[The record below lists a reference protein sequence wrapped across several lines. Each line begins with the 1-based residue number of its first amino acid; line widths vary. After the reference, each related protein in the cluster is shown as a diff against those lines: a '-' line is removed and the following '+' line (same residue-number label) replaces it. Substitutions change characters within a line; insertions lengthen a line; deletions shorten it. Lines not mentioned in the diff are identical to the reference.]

1 MKNFGV
7 VFAGLLRTLR
17 SVGMKV
23 LLICVFG
30 LCQVCLS
37 LAFVWASKLV
47 IDVATGNDPS
57 HTMREATIIMLSI
70 MAVQVLIRVVS
81 NYWSGYVTIT
91 TTNKTRAAAF
101 EKVMRST
108 WTGKDKLHSGD
119 TVSRLEEDLRVV
131 VSFICSNLPDF
142 FVTVFQ
148 LVAASVFLF
157 KLAPKLA
164 WILIF
169 IMPVAVVGSRLF
181 FRKMR
186 KLSIEIRGG
195 DAKVQS
201 HLQENI
207 IQRILVKTLGATRK
221 VQDDLESF
229 QNEVQAKTI
238 TRLNYGAISRLFMNV
253 GFATGYA
260 LAFFWGAFGI
270 YHGTVSYGLMVA
282 FLQLVGQIQR
292 PVADITR
299 HIPTFISAL
308 SSEERLM
315 EIEEQPQEEEGKP
328 IHLQGTPGIR
338 LEGLSFRYDEDSPY
352 IFENLDYDFKPGTMT
367 AILGSTGAGKSTL
380 VRIIPNLLS
389 QTSGKVILYDN
400 TRSEESCPDTRCN
413 FMYVPQGNSLMSGTI
428 RFNLQLAKPD
438 ATEDEMKE
446 ALHLA
451 AADFVLDLPAG
462 LDTSCSEVGR
472 GLSEG
477 QAQRI
482 AIARALLRPGGIL
495 ILDEATS
502 ALDADTEE
510 ELLTRLSEHYR
521 GKKTILCITHRPAA
535 TGYADG
541 KLIIN
546 K

>member
-1 MKNFGV
+1 MKNFSI
-7 VFAGLLRTLR
+7 VFAGLCRTLR

-30 LCQVCLS
+30 LGQVCLS

-47 IDVATGNDPS
+47 IDVATGNDATR
-57 HTMREATIIMLSI
+57 TMKEATVIMLSI
-70 MAVQVLIRVVS
+70 MAAQVLIRVVS
-81 NYWSGYVTIT
+81 NYWNGYVTIT
-91 TTNKTRAAAF
+91 TTNRMRAEVF

-108 WTGKDKLHSGD
+108 WRGKDRLHSGD
-119 TVSRLEEDLRVV
+119 TISRLGEDLRVV
-131 VSFICSNLPDF
+131 VSFICTNLPDF

-148 LVAASVFLF
+148 LIAASVFLF
-157 KLAPKLA
+157 RLAPRLA
-164 WILIF
+164 WILVF

-186 KLSIEIRGG
+186 ELSVEIRSG

-201 HLQENI
+201 HMQENI
-207 IQRILVKTLGATRK
+207 IQRILVKTLGATAK
-221 VQDDLESF
+221 VQEELVSL
-229 QNEVQAKTI
+229 QGEVQKKTVR
-238 TRLNYGAISRLFMNV
+238 RLNYGAVSRSFMQV

-299 HIPTFISAL
+299 HIPAFISAL

-315 EIEEQPQEEEGKP
+315 ELEEQPQEREGEP
-328 IHLQGTPGIR
+328 VRLQGAPGIR
-338 LEGLSFRYDEDSPY
+338 IEKLSFRYDEDSPCVLKD
-352 IFENLDYDFKPGTMT
+352 IDFDFKPGSMT

-380 VRIIPNLLS
+380 VRIIMNLLD
-389 QTSGKVILYDN
+389 QTGGKVVLYDGK
-400 TRSEESCPDTRCN
+400 RSIESCPDTRCN

-428 RFNLQLAKPD
+428 RHNLLLARPD

-446 ALHLA
+446 VLHLS
-451 AADFVLDLPAG
+451 AADFVFDLPSG
-462 LDTSCSEVGR
+462 LDTPCSEIGR

-502 ALDADTEE
+502 ALDAETEI
-510 ELLTRLSEHYR
+510 ELLTRLSERYK
-521 GKKTILCITHRPAA
+521 GQKTILCITHRPAA
-535 TGYADG
+535 TGYADNR
-541 KLIIN
+541 LTIN
-546 K
+546 